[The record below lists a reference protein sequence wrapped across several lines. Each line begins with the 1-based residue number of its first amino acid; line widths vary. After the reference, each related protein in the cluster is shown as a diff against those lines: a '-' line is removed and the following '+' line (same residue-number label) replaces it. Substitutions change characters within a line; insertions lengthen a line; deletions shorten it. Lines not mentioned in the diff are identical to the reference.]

1 MSSSFNTCVID
12 VGSPKLGNIGW
23 CLKYAA
29 DREEQS
35 GDCLNSL
42 VDLIVDIAE
51 DGPIILGLDAP
62 LSVPI
67 RDELILATKGRSGE
81 GRRPWS
87 AGAGAQVLAMNLPI
101 MTYIF
106 KRINSRNP
114 TIKYFW
120 HEQDFSQSP
129 GSIFLFEALIS
140 GKDKGDSH
148 IADAKIMADY
158 CHEFSKRGCFPSSI
172 LEADPKTAYYLNLV
186 AASLLSLGI
195 IDDVN
200 LIRSSVPIY
209 KPS

>member
-67 RDELILATKGRSGE
+67 RDELILTCGLNTLITFGMNKI
-81 GRRPWS
+81 
-87 AGAGAQVLAMNLPI
+87 LAKVREV
-101 MTYIF
+101 F
-106 KRINSRNP
+106 
-114 TIKYFW
+114 F
-120 HEQDFSQSP
+120 
-129 GSIFLFEALIS
+129 FLRHL
-140 GKDKGDSH
+140 
-148 IADAKIMADY
+148 
-158 CHEFSKRGCFPSSI
+158 
-172 LEADPKTAYYLNLV
+172 
-186 AASLLSLGI
+186 
-195 IDDVN
+195 
-200 LIRSSVPIY
+200 
-209 KPS
+209 